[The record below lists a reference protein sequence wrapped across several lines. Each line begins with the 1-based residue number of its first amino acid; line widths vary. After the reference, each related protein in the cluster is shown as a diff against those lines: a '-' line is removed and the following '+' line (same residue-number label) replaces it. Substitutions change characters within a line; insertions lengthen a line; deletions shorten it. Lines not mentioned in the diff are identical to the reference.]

1 MQSVVGKDFTA
12 LGTGRL
18 VKLLD
23 LREVRLVPSFR
34 RGAIELM
41 LLAGQEGKI
50 LLGDDG
56 ARPLEGIV
64 RGTIWLG
71 SGLSA

>member
-1 MQSVVGKDFTA
+1 
-12 LGTGRL
+12 
-18 VKLLD
+18 
-23 LREVRLVPSFR
+23 
-34 RGAIELM
+34 M

-64 RGTIWLG
+64 AERFGCLSSDG
-71 SGLSA
+71 SRFIDLIVPTDRR